1 MSGSHLR
8 KIQINQRLG
17 IDSLNIWR
25 DTQNKGDGENE
36 GDYYHLMS
44 SDSRRNT
51 PYTGGLQSEKQIRL
65 SIGTQ
70 QQRVLFSG
78 APPTPLIPVE

>member
-1 MSGSHLR
+1 MSGNQSR

-17 IDSLNIWR
+17 IDFLNIWR
-25 DTQNKGDGENE
+25 DARIKGDGENK

-44 SDSRRNT
+44 SDCRRNT

-65 SIGTQ
+65 SIGSQ
-70 QQRVLFSG
+70 HQRVLFSG
-78 APPTPLIPVE
+78 PPLTPLKPFE

>member
-1 MSGSHLR
+1 MSGNHSR
-8 KIQINQRLG
+8 KIQINQRRG
-17 IDSLNIWR
+17 IDFLNTWW
-25 DTQNKGDGENE
+25 DAQNKGNSENE

-70 QQRVLFSG
+70 HQH
-78 APPTPLIPVE
+78 PPDPFNTC